1 VNRLQKV
8 FSDLNGQVKKDSTM
22 KYLLNGSWVWM
33 AVLLIG
39 LAGCAGTQTR
49 DSTGEYIDDAAITTK
64 VKSALIADKQVSA
77 FPVSVETTKSVV
89 HLTGTADTRAEAD
102 RAATIAGG
110 VAGVKSVVNK
120 IQVR

>member
-1 VNRLQKV
+1 MMKNLFGNRI
-8 FSDLNGQVKKDSTM
+8 
-22 KYLLNGSWVWM
+22 WIWM
-33 AVLLIG
+33 AALLIG

-64 VKSALIADKQVSA
+64 VKSAMIADKQVSA
-77 FPVSVETTKSVV
+77 YPISVETIKGVV

-102 RAATIAGG
+102 KAATIARD

-120 IQVR
+120 IQVK